1 MEDDDRGDQL
11 SEAHRQAGWM
21 LVFTLALIVFLLY
34 TTLAAI
40 PGGQG
45 LFLVLIL
52 LPTPLVVIMTRGYFN
67 KKPWALPWIISIWV
81 MAIAACFLL
90 MLVEMMAA
98 LSGDM
103 WSVIQ
108 SALLLFLCWSMSQRL
123 NMLRH
128 PIFRAWYDGVTPS
141 LIQNIALQQGE
152 LLASCPHCQ
161 SLLAVRA
168 DKLHH
173 DDLCPN
179 CNGRL
184 VLQSTVEQ
192 FLEEE

>member
-1 MEDDDRGDQL
+1 MDEADRGDQL

-34 TTLAAI
+34 STLALI

-52 LPTPLVVIMTRGYFN
+52 IPTPFTVIITRAYFH
-67 KKPWALPWIISIWV
+67 KQPWALPWVLVIWILSIG
-81 MAIAACFLL
+81 ACFLL
-90 MLVEMMAA
+90 MLIEIMSA

-108 SALLLFLCWSMSQRL
+108 SGLLLFLCWSMSQRL

-141 LIQNIALQQGE
+141 LVQNIALQPGE
-152 LLASCPHCQ
+152 LLAACPHCQ

-168 DKLHH
+168 DKLKIA
-173 DDLCPN
+173 DLCPN
-179 CNGRL
+179 CEGRL
-184 VLQSTVEQ
+184 VLQSTVEKY
-192 FLEEE
+192 LEEE